1 MAELEVD
8 PLRFLNIKKK
18 RENNRKRADLK
29 RLIQKQPV
37 VEEVSRFV
45 LPSFSSQN
53 SLENGQSN
61 RIKKEYNPLKYFNP
75 EIE

>member
-1 MAELEVD
+1 MAELQVD

-18 RENNRKRADLK
+18 RENNLKRADLK
-29 RLIQKQPV
+29 RLIMKQPV
-37 VEEVSRFV
+37 MEEPSRFV
-45 LPSFSSQN
+45 LPSFSSRN
-53 SLENGQSN
+53 SLENGQSD